1 MPERFFV
8 TETAAGKSAPE
19 FEIQD
24 LIPECFKDELKML
37 NKVKFTLCTNTDIV
51 QSLPTFVQAL
61 DTFEDYI
68 NKISI
73 KYRDIKNRLIKLTC
87 RLAAAVNT
95 YGVMTE
101 NDELIMESSV
111 DEDDLENQNDETLLK
126 KSGRILEHARKYL
139 QAPNPFGIYHEIF
152 VECEAAMDDFGY
164 AINKRAL
171 SSIEKNSW
179 KKEHD
184 SLFAHAHEFMNST
197 LDRLMDSVKGKYPGF
212 YREYEKA
219 KIVEKPLPQIPSE
232 KRKTEEGDF
241 EITF

>member
-8 TETAAGKSAPE
+8 TETATGKTAPAL
-19 FEIQD
+19 EIQS
-24 LIPECFKDELKML
+24 LIPECFKDEFKML
-37 NKVKFTLCTNTDIV
+37 NKVRFTLFTNTDIV

-61 DTFEDYI
+61 DTFDDYI
-68 NKISI
+68 NKIS
-73 KYRDIKNRLIKLTC
+73 KMYKDTKARLIKFTC

-101 NDELIMESSV
+101 NDELITESSV
-111 DEDDLENQNDETLLK
+111 DEEDLENQSDETLLK
-126 KSGRILEHARKYL
+126 RSIRILEHARKYL

-164 AINKRAL
+164 AINSRE
-171 SSIEKNSW
+171 SPSTEKSSW

-184 SLFAHAHEFMNST
+184 SLFAHAHDFMNST
-197 LDRLMDSVKGKYPGF
+197 LDRLVDSVKGKYPGF

-219 KIVEKPLPQIPSE
+219 KIVEKPVSQTQPEQ
-232 KRKTEEGDF
+232 KKAEEGNF
-241 EITF
+241 HLPF